1 MVGRALRVVGMAAP
15 IALALAFGGCG
26 DLQVDEL
33 TRGVKTLRS
42 IASEGSLM
50 ADDVARDRTK
60 ATFVR
65 VHGAELSDAAGHE
78 AEKLNDAKR
87 SPDLDHAVREAI
99 QIAQAESDAIDQLR
113 VAPGN
118 RTQAEGARA
127 ELRHQYVRANQLVGR
142 LDAR

>member
-1 MVGRALRVVGMAAP
+1 MVGRGLRWVGLAAT
-15 IALALAFGGCG
+15 ATLALAFGGCG
-26 DLQVDEL
+26 DLKVDEL

-65 VHGAELSDAAGHE
+65 VHGAELSDAAGNE
-78 AEKLNDAKR
+78 AEKLNDAQR
-87 SPDLDHAVREAI
+87 PPDLDHAVREAI

-118 RTQAEGARA
+118 RTQAQSA
-127 ELRHQYVRANQLVGR
+127 
-142 LDAR
+142 